1 MIFDC
6 NITNQ
11 PLTLIHSWIFPL
23 QGLLIKLKLI
33 TMLIVKRLLMIP
45 RDSSYNGAINLL
57 DDIRLELIKNPFKD
71 VMCRGNDEEE
81 DAL

>member
-1 MIFDC
+1 
-6 NITNQ
+6 
-11 PLTLIHSWIFPL
+11 
-23 QGLLIKLKLI
+23 
-33 TMLIVKRLLMIP
+33 MLIAKRLLVIP

-71 VMCRGNDEEE
+71 VMRRGDDEEE

>member
-1 MIFDC
+1 
-6 NITNQ
+6 
-11 PLTLIHSWIFPL
+11 
-23 QGLLIKLKLI
+23 
-33 TMLIVKRLLMIP
+33 MLIVKRLLMIP

-71 VMCRGNDEEE
+71 VMCRGDDEEE